1 MTVKMEKIAR
11 ERQQSRDIVKEIIN
25 FGVSEQQKL
34 DVIFELALNLEN
46 NAALK
51 EIISVVKKYRE
62 SINKEEE
69 TEDNIK
75 DSLEKKP
82 KLII

>member
-1 MTVKMEKIAR
+1 MTIKMEKIAR

-34 DVIFELALNLEN
+34 DIIFELALNLEN

-51 EIISVVKKYRE
+51 EIIAVVKKYRE